1 MAYYVHHTTI
11 SFISTSG
18 RIFGNDKK
26 NLVESAEEISEQI
39 AELEQDNRAY
49 ISISLDPKQRT
60 HGLFRI
66 QSNVFSQ
73 DNHLIFK
80 DVSR

>member
-1 MAYYVHHTTI
+1 MCHIFAL
-11 SFISTSG
+11 G

-26 NLVESAEEISEQI
+26 ELIAHAEEISEQI
-39 AELEQDNRAY
+39 AETEQDNRSY
-49 ISISLDPKQRT
+49 ISISLDPRQKT

-66 QSNVFSQ
+66 QSNVFSET
-73 DNHLIFK
+73 NHLIFK

>member
-1 MAYYVHHTTI
+1 MSH
-11 SFISTSG
+11 SG

-26 NLVESAEEISEQI
+26 ELIQSAEEIAEEI
-39 AELEQDNRAY
+39 AESEQDNRSY

-66 QSNVFSQ
+66 QSNVFSET
-73 DNHLIFK
+73 NHLIFK